1 MFSKISPVTHEAETE
16 VNTAVLNG
24 AGVPLLVAKGS
35 IKRKVPSTTIEKYPI
50 AII

>member
-16 VNTAVLNG
+16 VNKAVPKG
-24 AGVPLLVAKGS
+24 ATVPLLVAKGS
-35 IKRKVPSTTIEKYPI
+35 LKSKVPSITIKKYPS